1 MSYIEGI
8 GDEVTYFFGG
18 ILVII
23 CIFLVW
29 ISTAVPTRRIRR
41 VNREYLARRFALFRQ
56 QYNNVRRRRGQINPT
71 VANVPTS
78 TPHLA
83 NVPVDNSRQQEA
95 LRVND
100 TGDSN
105 INNANNRDAEGNQR
119 DESNS
124 RIATPNDI
132 ANSSSENDN
141 VNSAGVPSANT
152 APTAVSDRQV
162 PPAVLLAAVDSSHVA
177 AATNEQTSDTSK
189 EKCPEDV
196 NTLRKLRLDFLER
209 QTSDETAQI
218 SPEIEAV
225 QNEQK
230 EEQASSS
237 DRESSV
243 HTEDVAI
250 SSEAPTDSAT
260 SPGLFVCQYI
270 GYSCSHHIFTVYII
284 CIIYNCLC

>member
-23 CIFLVW
+23 SIFLVW

-177 AATNEQTSDTSK
+177 GATNEQTSDTSK

-250 SSEAPTDSAT
+250 SSEAPTDSVLAAT
-260 SPGLFVCQYI
+260 SPGLFVC
-270 GYSCSHHIFTVYII
+270 
-284 CIIYNCLC
+284 